1 MRLLVMLCVAAA
13 SIGAAAFSALKN
25 IDSPTFPSQIVV
37 TDLPVS
43 REEPIALPPMPSSTP
58 AGLIGWALEFLQ
70 TVEPG
75 ECGRVAEMLA
85 ERSSHH
91 LWTDLLSMHH
101 TGLTTPDGRRVRLVV
116 SDRLTGWD
124 EAWRE
129 VGTGA
134 IVMGEA
140 FPPLDEGL
148 TVAHPRE
155 IPLAESSTCII
166 IHGIDRSVSP
176 VDHSTCIRMLIPA
189 WSRGQ
194 NSHLQRM
201 SISRTAFDRMFAD
214 DGAVLLSVRVR
225 GND

>member
-1 MRLLVMLCVAAA
+1 MRLLAMLCVAAA

-25 IDSPTFPSQIVV
+25 IDPPTFPSAIVV

-58 AGLIGWALEFLQ
+58 AGLIGFALEFLQ
-70 TVEPG
+70 AMEPG
-75 ECGRVAEMLA
+75 ECGRVAETLA

-101 TGLTTPDGRRVRLVV
+101 TGLTTPDGKHVRLIV

-124 EAWRE
+124 EVWRE
-129 VGTGA
+129 LGTGA
-134 IVMGEA
+134 IVMGEG

-148 TVAHPRE
+148 TVSNPRQ
-155 IPLAESSTCII
+155 IPLAESSTYII
-166 IHGIDRSVSP
+166 LHGVDHSVSP
-176 VDHSTCIRMLIPA
+176 VDHSTCVRMLIPA
-189 WSRGQ
+189 WSRGP

-214 DGAVLLSVRVR
+214 DGAVLLSVRVL
-225 GND
+225 GNE